1 MVISRVPLPVLP
13 TLFVTEAEMVSS
25 PLPNACNAEAGTS
38 TLQLKFACTVAV

>member
-25 PLPNACNAEAGTS
+25 PLPSACKAAAGTLI
-38 TLQLKFACTVAV
+38 LQLKFACTVAV